1 MFRAVLV
8 VCALIIA
15 ASSAFAFTAAGVKDK
30 LLETKD
36 NISGV
41 KEKLPWSSFKN
52 EEEKQAEYML
62 NIKKEEAKDR
72 YIKRKLDR
80 DPTGYM
86 TVEEY
91 ELLSVPKDKRLE
103 EIPIPKPNKPY
114 EMQYVPEPTY
124 EIVRYN
130 NPPGSPE
137 ISLGR
142 NIKVRRQQN
151 AQGIISPDYS
161 ILVYPSVYYY
171 PKNGVVAC
179 DLFVIP
185 LETRGNLVARIQK
198 ANTMH
203 RDPDPI
209 LSTEKSLDNFGIF
222 RTLTPVDFSSDG
234 RKLLVKEKVGS
245 NTDGIW
251 QTHAIVYDF
260 DKNTSYKLNELRDAI
275 TYYWAEYR
283 NLRLNDY
290 RWDIYPLG
298 FDINEPDRVV
308 AASYAYTGGVPVFL
322 GNWSIDANGE
332 RAKLI
337 SLKPDSVQIS
347 MNGFKMIQSGV
358 VPKMITDIE
367 QKQLEHEARV
377 DKDNQRRAE
386 KEELKQMKKDYE
398 NEIKSL
404 EKEHKQNIKDINELK
419 KKVVGSTTENDAI
432 QLKEDWMEIQ
442 QMRQEIRDLKE
453 QERLEKKETESI
465 IKKIRSEGVSTSQP
479 AP

>member
-1 MFRAVLV
+1 MLRVALV
-8 VCALIIA
+8 VFVFIFTTL
-15 ASSAFAFTAAGVKDK
+15 SAFSFTAVGVKDK
-30 LLETKD
+30 FLETKD
-36 NISGV
+36 NIVDV
-41 KEKLPWSSFKN
+41 KDKLPWSSFKN
-52 EEEKQAEYML
+52 EEEKQSEYLL
-62 NIKKEEAKDR
+62 NIQKEEAKDR
-72 YIKRKLDR
+72 YIKKKLDR
-80 DPTGYM
+80 DPSGYM

-91 ELLSVPKDKRLE
+91 ELISVPKDKRLE
-103 EIPIPKPNKPY
+103 EIPIPKPDKSY

-137 ISLGR
+137 ISLE
-142 NIKVRRQQN
+142 NKIKVRRQQN
-151 AQGIISPDYS
+151 AQGIVSPDYS

-185 LETRGNLVARIQK
+185 LETRGNLVSRIKK

-234 RKLLVKEKVGS
+234 RKLLVKEKIGS

-251 QTHAIVYDF
+251 QTYAIVYDF

-275 TYYWAEYR
+275 VYYWTEYK
-283 NLRLNDY
+283 NLPLNNY

-298 FDINEPDRVV
+298 FDANAPDRIIV
-308 AASYAYTGGVPVFL
+308 AAYAYTGNVPIFL
-322 GNWSIDANGE
+322 GNWSIDFLGE
-332 RAKLI
+332 RAKLV
-337 SLKPDSVQIS
+337 SLKPKTVQVS
-347 MNGFKMIQSGV
+347 MNGFKMIKSGV

-367 QKQLEHEARV
+367 QKQIEHEARI
-377 DKDNQRRAE
+377 DKDAQRRAE
-386 KEELKQMKKDYE
+386 KEELKQLKKDYKE
-398 NEIKSL
+398 EIKSL
-404 EKEHKQNIKDINELK
+404 EKQHKQNVKNINELK
-419 KKVVGSTTENDAI
+419 EKVTGTTTENDAI
-432 QLKEDWMEIQ
+432 QLKEDWTEIQ
-442 QMRQEIRDLKE
+442 RMRQEIKDLKE
-453 QERLEKKETESI
+453 QQKQEKRETENL
-465 IKKIRSEGVSTSQP
+465 IKRIRKEGVSTS

>member
-1 MFRAVLV
+1 MLRL
-8 VCALIIA
+8 ALIVSMLIF
-15 ASSAFAFTAAGVKDK
+15 ASTSVFAFTVAGVKDK
-30 LLETKD
+30 LIEKKD
-36 NISGV
+36 NILEV
-41 KEKLPWSSFKN
+41 REKLPWSNFKN
-52 EEEKQAEYML
+52 EEQKQSEYML
-62 NIKKEEAKDR
+62 NIQKEEAKER
-72 YIKRKLDR
+72 YIKKKLDR
-80 DPTGYM
+80 DPAGYM

-103 EIPIPKPNKPY
+103 EIPIPKPDKSY

-137 ISLGR
+137 ISLTN

-151 AQGIISPDYS
+151 IQGIVSPDYS
-161 ILVYPSVYYY
+161 IMVYPSVYYY

-185 LETRGNLVARIQK
+185 LETRGNLVTRIQK

-234 RKLLVKEKVGS
+234 KKLLIKEKVGS

-251 QTHAIVYDF
+251 QTYAIVYDF

-275 TYYWAEYR
+275 VYYWTEYK
-283 NLRLNDY
+283 NLPLNNY

-298 FDINEPDRVV
+298 FDMSEPDRIVV
-308 AASYAYTGGVPVFL
+308 AAYAYTGDVPVFL
-322 GNWSIDANGE
+322 GNWSIDSIGE

-337 SLKPDSVQIS
+337 SLKPDSVRVS
-347 MNGFKMIQSGV
+347 MNGFKMVQSGV

-377 DKDNQRRAE
+377 DKDAQRTAE
-386 KEELKQMKKDYE
+386 KNELKQLKKEYKD
-398 NEIKSL
+398 EIKAL
-404 EKEHKQNIKDINELK
+404 EKQHKQNLKNAEELK
-419 KKVVGSTTENDAI
+419 KKVVGSTTENDAV
-432 QLKEDWMEIQ
+432 QLKEDWTEIQ
-442 QMRQEIRDLKE
+442 EMRQEIRDIKK
-453 QERLEKKETESI
+453 QEKLEKQETENI
-465 IKKIRSEGVSTSQP
+465 IKRIRKEGVSTS

>member
-1 MFRAVLV
+1 MLRS
-8 VCALIIA
+8 ALIVSLLIVS

-30 LLETKD
+30 LIEKKD
-36 NISGV
+36 NIIEI
-41 KEKLPWSSFKN
+41 KDKLPWSSFKN
-52 EEEKQAEYML
+52 EDEKQSEYML
-62 NIKKEEAKDR
+62 NIQKEEAKDR
-72 YIKRKLDR
+72 YIKKKLDR
-80 DPTGYM
+80 DPSGYM

-103 EIPIPKPNKPY
+103 DIPIPKPDKPY
-114 EMQYVPEPTY
+114 DMQYVPEPTY

-137 ISLGR
+137 ISLG
-142 NIKVRRQQN
+142 NSIKVRRQQN
-151 AQGIISPDYS
+151 AQGIVAPDYS

-251 QTHAIVYDF
+251 QTYAIVYDF

-275 TYYWAEYR
+275 VYYWTEYK
-283 NLRLNDY
+283 NLPLNNY
-290 RWDIYPLG
+290 RWDIFPLG
-298 FDINEPDRVV
+298 FDVEEPDRII
-308 AASYAYTGGVPVFL
+308 AAAYAYTGEIPVFL
-322 GNWSIDANGE
+322 GNWSIDSLGE
-332 RAKLI
+332 RAKLV
-337 SLKPDSVQIS
+337 SLKPNSVQVS
-347 MNGFKMIQSGV
+347 MNGFKMVQSGV

-377 DKDNQRRAE
+377 DKDAQRSAE
-386 KEELKQMKKDYE
+386 KEELKQLKKEYKD
-398 NEIKSL
+398 EIKAL
-404 EKEHKQNIKDINELK
+404 EKQHKQNVKDINELK
-419 KKVVGSTTENDAI
+419 EKVTGTTTENDAV
-432 QLKEDWMEIQ
+432 QLKEDWTEIQ
-442 QMRQEIRDLKE
+442 ELRQELRDLKE
-453 QERLEKKETESI
+453 SEKQEKKETESI
-465 IKKIRSEGVSTSQP
+465 IKRIRKEGVSTS